1 MDDDGNK
8 KLDFEEFKKGLHDY
22 GVEVSDED
30 AKGMFHA
37 FDKDGNGSIDFT
49 EFLENLRVS

>member
-1 MDDDGNK
+1 MDDNGNK
-8 KLDFEEFKKGLHDY
+8 NLDFGEFKKGLHDY